1 MANSTVHNTRLAV
14 FDIDGTL
21 FRWQLY
27 YEIVLQLVE
36 QDFFDTEEANKILS
50 SFRAWQSRTG
60 PFNEFETVSIAAL
73 DAALPRLHSDQF
85 EAVVASVLA
94 TSSHK
99 VYSYT
104 RALATQLKQ
113 DGYRL
118 LAISGSMQEI
128 AEPFSKIYGF
138 DDCIGWLY
146 ERKNGMFTGIS
157 SRRTVGKKHLYIQQ
171 YIQEHKLSLE
181 GSVMVGD
188 SAGDI
193 TMLELA
199 DRPIAFNPNEQ
210 LLEIALERD
219 WEIVIER
226 KNIAYSLERG
236 ENGHVL
242 LAKTDRF

>member
-1 MANSTVHNTRLAV
+1 MDRAAVNPKRLAV

-36 QDFFDTEEANKILS
+36 QGAFDERDTQAIRS
-50 SFRAWQSRTG
+50 SFHAWQSRNQ
-60 PFNEFETVSIAAL
+60 PFHDFEKISIAAF
-73 DAALPRLHSDQF
+73 AALLPKLGLKQF
-85 EAVVASVLA
+85 ELTVDKVLSE
-94 TSSHK
+94 SSHK

-104 RALATQLKQ
+104 RALAAELKDQ
-113 DGYRL
+113 GYFL

-128 AEPFSKIYGF
+128 AEPFSKLYGF

-146 ERKNGMFTGIS
+146 ERKNGKFTGES
-157 SRRTVGKKHLYIQQ
+157 ERRTVGKKHLYIQD
-171 YIQEHKLSLE
+171 YVENHGFSLK
-181 GSVMVGD
+181 GSVMIGD
-188 SAGDI
+188 SAGDT

-199 DRPIAFNPNEQ
+199 DRPIAFNPNDE
-210 LLEIALERD
+210 LLDIALERG

-226 KNIAYSLERG
+226 KNIAYNLKES
-236 ENGHVL
+236 NGHFV